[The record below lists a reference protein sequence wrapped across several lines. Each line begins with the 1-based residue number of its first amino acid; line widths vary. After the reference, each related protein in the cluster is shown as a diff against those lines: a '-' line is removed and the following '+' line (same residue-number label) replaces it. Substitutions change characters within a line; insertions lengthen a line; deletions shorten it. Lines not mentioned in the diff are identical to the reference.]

1 MNKSPF
7 KITMMSYKKQCKIKN
22 MKEEQYHLEIING
35 QWDQQ
40 QTDKA
45 QAQIIT
51 VIVQIM
57 CMLMEMEIWT

>member
-1 MNKSPF
+1 MNKGPF
-7 KITMMSYKKQCKIKN
+7 KKTMISYKKPCKIKN
-22 MKEEQYHLEIING
+22 MKEEQYHLEIMNG

-45 QAQIIT
+45 QVQITT

-57 CMLMEMEIWT
+57 CMLMGMEIWT